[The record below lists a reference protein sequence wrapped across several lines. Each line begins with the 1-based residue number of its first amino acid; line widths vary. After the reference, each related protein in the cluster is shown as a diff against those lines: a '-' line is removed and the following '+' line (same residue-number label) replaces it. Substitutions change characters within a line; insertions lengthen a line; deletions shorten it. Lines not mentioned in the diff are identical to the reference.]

1 VPLAAA
7 TEVWCKMW
15 LKVCFTA
22 ATGALPFVMAQ
33 LDLMYITYKMD
44 FLAKLAKTSEACRD
58 AIIRGGS
65 V

>member
-1 VPLAAA
+1 
-7 TEVWCKMW
+7 MW